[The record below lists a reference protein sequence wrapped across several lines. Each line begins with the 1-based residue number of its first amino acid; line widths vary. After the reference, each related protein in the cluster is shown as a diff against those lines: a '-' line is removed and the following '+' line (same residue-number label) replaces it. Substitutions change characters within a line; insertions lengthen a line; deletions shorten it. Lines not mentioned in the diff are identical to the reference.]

1 MIWFDF
7 SLFMHINSIQ
17 ILYRYENIFKLNL
30 KKIQF
35 TVNSYIQKKKM
46 YTR

>member
-17 ILYRYENIFKLNL
+17 IWYRYENILKLN
-30 KKIQF
+30 KKI
-35 TVNSYIQKKKM
+35 TIYS
-46 YTR
+46 